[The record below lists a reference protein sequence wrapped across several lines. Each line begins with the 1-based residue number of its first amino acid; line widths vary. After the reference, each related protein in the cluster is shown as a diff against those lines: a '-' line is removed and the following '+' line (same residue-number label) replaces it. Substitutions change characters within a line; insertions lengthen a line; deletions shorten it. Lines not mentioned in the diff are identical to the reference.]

1 MTFCPEPDPKDGLLA
16 ALCELGS
23 EARTPAEFVAAIGEN
38 LGRSALKVERIFVG
52 LQTNHPEFRARTYV
66 WERSWSDVRTVEWPH
81 GLANRPGYFDSP
93 SQHVHTTR
101 REYRVRVFAEAAKR
115 PCDVCAELHAGGHND
130 YLMPPGPRLTNLT
143 PIGIRWE
150 EQDGTQI

>member
-52 LQTNHPEFRARTYV
+52 LQTNHPNSARGLTFGNAPGPTFALSNGRMV
-66 WERSWSDVRTVEWPH
+66 SQT
-81 GLANRPGYFDSP
+81 GLAISIRRANTSTRPVGSIAFESSLKRRSGHAMSVP
-93 SQHVHTTR
+93 SFTLAATT
-101 REYRVRVFAEAAKR
+101 
-115 PCDVCAELHAGGHND
+115 
-130 YLMPPGPRLTNLT
+130 T
-143 PIGIRWE
+143 I
-150 EQDGTQI
+150 